1 MNNNL
6 RNLQSSIQIALDD
19 TQVTPKQI
27 AEVVRETLRMEASK
41 ARDVVDKAEEALS
54 ELEPSIGSFG
64 LPYDVDSN
72 ITFSPAATD
81 TVSYDFGNLGG
92 AFGRDIISF

>member
-19 TQVTPKQI
+19 SQITPGQI
-27 AEVVRETLRMEASK
+27 AEIVRETLRMEASK

-54 ELEPSIGSFG
+54 ELEPSIGAFESRND
-64 LPYDVDSN
+64 Y
-72 ITFSPAATD
+72 ITFSSGQD
-81 TVSYDFGNLGG
+81 T
-92 AFGRDIISF
+92 ISL

>member
-19 TQVTPKQI
+19 SQITPKQI

-54 ELEPSIGSFG
+54 SLEPNMSSF
-64 LPYDVDSN
+64 DSRTDY
-72 ITFSPAATD
+72 ITFSSGQD
-81 TVSYDFGNLGG
+81 T
-92 AFGRDIISF
+92 ISF

>member
-19 TQVTPKQI
+19 SQISPVQI
-27 AEVVRETLRMEASK
+27 AEIVRETLRMEASK
-41 ARDVVDKAEEALS
+41 ARDAADKAEEALS

-64 LPYDVDSN
+64 NDY
-72 ITFSPAATD
+72 ITFSSNSVQAAQPVNFYAGAGQD
-81 TVSYDFGNLGG
+81 T
-92 AFGRDIISF
+92 ISFW